1 MPNQITVESGQ
12 LTPTQQYEKLI
23 GMGMSPS
30 DASQYAG
37 FTPFQTDT
45 PSKDEMRLAVARNRA
60 GQPVQG
66 TPLETFTGAMQG
78 LGNMLGSAAVG
89 TGASILGTPGNI
101 ESLGRQAINY
111 VSPDTV
117 SPQTNMPTSEDI
129 LNKAKQ
135 VPILQDYADN
145 VATKLGE
152 NVVGGILDP
161 YTMVKGVKAT
171 KGMPVGM
178 SIQDVSPKAFSPKD
192 DFGFYSKLEKES
204 QNLQRKQGNGQAFMN
219 DLMKLGVKPHE
230 FEATGMGEFLKNNNK
245 LTKEDV
251 QGFAERNR
259 IQMKE
264 VYPDEYKHPEQWRT
278 PFNKDSGNNYR
289 EMLIQI
295 PEKNITQ
302 GQLLD
307 DMARRLG
314 AKNFESL
321 PMEQR
326 HELAIIAK
334 GTPFTESHF
343 PENPNTMINMR
354 MDDRKD
360 VEGKKGTLLDEL
372 QSDWHQKGKE
382 RGYSDN
388 ARKQKIAQQIKDL
401 GINKNI
407 EDVNL
412 LDLEKHGASKELE
425 KDFHDNYLQKALQ
438 VPDAPYKNNW
448 HELGLKK
455 AIQHAVERGDD
466 RLYLPTGD
474 TLADRYDLSKQISNI
489 KYKPLNDPL
498 YKNNLDE
505 PYFQV
510 SAKDLHGNEVFQK
523 QLAQSELSDHVGKD
537 LAKKIIDNEG
547 APHPYLDDVKQF
559 EGLDLKVGGEGMR
572 KYYDEI
578 YPSYLKKFAK
588 QYGGR
593 VGETEIETSPL
604 VFSLVDENGDLV
616 HYKEFET
623 LRDAKRNIEGLKISG
638 LIPKDTQIKEMKGK
652 SKKVYYYEPSE
663 EAKAKI
669 KGGLPYKD
677 GGVVKLAD
685 GGIVERANRELH
697 EEKQYDGEPSTSPFS
712 LVGGSEMPQNP
723 NIPEGS
729 RLPPPNMY
737 MGHIGHNVNFDNNRL
752 GLGATGISVD
762 TPQGRI
768 NKIAGVDVG
777 YEHPSGFYARI
788 NKPIGGMNPRVDI
801 GYRKSFA
808 EGGSVMETELAKMKE
823 IIAKKKIEDELSGMA
838 KRSEELRAFRPYES
852 LTEVKPVTQ
861 EQVNAEYQVRQS
873 KPTVG
878 LRPTDVGGSKIPST
892 QLELFK
898 KKGGVISFDEMRLA
912 LARKR

>member
-111 VSPDTV
+111 VSPNTV

-171 KGMPVGM
+171 KSMPVGM
-178 SIQDVSPKAFSPKD
+178 STQDVSGIHPKVKAGIERGDIHPDDARWMSDYAHTEGNPQVETGSGAYADQSEKMQNFIGRMERGEIPIPEHLKNKIKVGGNSSGLNPKGATLAKPQAFSPKD

-230 FEATGMGEFLKNNNK
+230 FEATGMSEFLKNNNK
-245 LTKEDV
+245 LTKDDV
-251 QGFAERNR
+251 VGFAQNNRPKMEETILSKTSDYPYKTPDAWQNAINNAERR
-259 IQMKE
+259 RDF
-264 VYPDEYKHPEQWRT
+264 DEAERLTHAWEEYEGLGGNKTPEHEHHFRT
-278 PFNKDSGNNYR
+278 PGGENYR
-289 EMLIQI
+289 ELLIKS
-295 PEKNITQ
+295 PNNK
-302 GQLLD
+302 LSD
-307 DMARRLG
+307 
-314 AKNFESL
+314 
-321 PMEQR
+321 
-326 HELAIIAK
+326 
-334 GTPFTESHF
+334 TPFKERNHF
-343 PENPNTMINMR
+343 PYDENILAFMR
-354 MDDRKD
+354 MDDRID
-360 VEGKKGTLLDEL
+360 VDGKKGTLLDEL
-372 QSDWHQKGKE
+372 QSDWHQQGKE
-382 RGYSDN
+382 KGYSDN

-438 VPDAPYKNNW
+438 VPDVPYKNNW

-510 SAKDLHGNEVFQK
+510 SAKDIHGNEVFQK

-537 LAKKIIDNEG
+537 LAKKIIANEG
-547 APHPYLDDVKQF
+547 VPHPYLDDVKQF

-588 QYGGR
+588 QYGGH
-593 VGETEIETSPL
+593 VGETNIDIGHNMPISKKLEILGMS
-604 VFSLVDENGDLV
+604 ENDFNNLSK
-616 HYKEFET
+616 KEYEA
-623 LRDAKRNIEGLKISG
+623 LYDK
-638 LIPKDTQIKEMKGK
+638 PMTQ
-652 SKKVYYYEPSE
+652 KVYYYEPSK
-663 EAKAKI
+663 EAITKI

-677 GGVVKLAD
+677 GGAVKF
-685 GGIVERANRELH
+685 AN
-697 EEKQYDGEPSTSPFS
+697 
-712 LVGGSEMPQNP
+712 
-723 NIPEGS
+723 
-729 RLPPPNMY
+729 
-737 MGHIGHNVNFDNNRL
+737 
-752 GLGATGISVD
+752 
-762 TPQGRI
+762 
-768 NKIAGVDVG
+768 
-777 YEHPSGFYARI
+777 
-788 NKPIGGMNPRVDI
+788 
-801 GYRKSFA
+801 
-808 EGGSVMETELAKMKE
+808 GGSVMETEIAKIKE
-823 IIAKKKIEDELSGMA
+823 ILAKKKIEDELSGMA
-838 KRSEELRAFRPYES
+838 KRSEELRAYRPYES